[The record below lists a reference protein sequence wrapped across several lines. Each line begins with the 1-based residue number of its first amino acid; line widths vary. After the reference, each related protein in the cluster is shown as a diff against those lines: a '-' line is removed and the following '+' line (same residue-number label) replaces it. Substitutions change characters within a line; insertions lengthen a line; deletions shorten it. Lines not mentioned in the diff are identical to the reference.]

1 MATFKYVAK
10 DMASKVQNGTKDA
23 DDRNEL
29 VRKLKDKGLYL
40 VELQSKQ

>member
-23 DDRNEL
+23 DDRNEQ
-29 VRKLKDKGLYL
+29 GLYL

>member
-1 MATFKYVAK
+1 MATFKYVTK
-10 DMASKVQNGTKDA
+10 DMASKIQNGTKDA

-29 VRKLKDKGLYL
+29 VRKLKDQGLYL